1 MSVIHE
7 RGRYSVLNIRVTNLD
22 FGTIRVTDANGE
34 TVTYN
39 LKEELA
45 VNNFNVREE
54 FLKQPAKYSYWTAL
68 LEQLRLYQETYE
80 LQAEKRKAELYEPSR
95 QQLILSGIAKPTKD
109 QIDAQVMLDDE
120 YYKLRQDVV
129 NMEFTVRQVQY
140 VVKAFEQ
147 RKDML
152 IQYGADLRRDFEYSK
167 KVSMPEAPQNQNS
180 YDPYNRP

>member
-1 MSVIHE
+1 M
-7 RGRYSVLNIRVTNLD
+7 LDIRVTNLD

-80 LQAEKRKAELYEPSR
+80 LQAEKKKAELYEPSR
-95 QQLILSGIAKPTKD
+95 QHLIATGIAKPTKD

-167 KVSMPEAPQNQNS
+167 KISMPNDAPQQQQLPPDYWENQHPNA
-180 YDPYNRP
+180 R